1 MIIEIGLDKLIMH
14 AMFVS
19 CAFKS
24 GQKWPKNNHLA
35 AFTKVVQPVQPGNPN
50 PSVNPSN
57 PNNQGTSANPSNPTP
72 SVNPTNPI
80 HPTVT
85 AVLHDHEAETR

>member
-1 MIIEIGLDKLIMH
+1 MAELMERLQKVD
-14 AMFVS
+14 
-19 CAFKS
+19 S
-24 GQKWPKNNHLA
+24 GISSESGDSQPAIPNNH
-35 AFTKVVQPVQPGNPN
+35 VQPVQPGNPN